1 MESIRI
7 GIIGTEN
14 SHALAAMER
23 FNVKRSIPGAT
34 VSVLCPGQ
42 GDTLAHAREIA
53 EQGETP
59 HVVEDPEALLEL
71 ADAVIIMNRHGGLHA
86 RYARLTLGADLPTF
100 VDKPLTCD
108 VAEAEQLVELSR
120 QRDVWL
126 QSWSTVWL
134 GSSFG
139 ELFRTAENEIGPVSA
154 GLCAGPCQL
163 DSEHGGV
170 FFYGIHT
177 VEMMLQ
183 GFGYD
188 VASLHAHREGP
199 HATVTVAM
207 ASGKLV
213 TLQLLGEGY
222 CFQALCHGP
231 GGSRY
236 AALETGDAYDRG
248 FQAMLR
254 GFTVGERLLTDEELV
269 QPVRVL
275 AAIARSLE
283 DESVISLTS

>member
-1 MESIRI
+1 MEPVRI

-14 SHALAAMER
+14 SHSVAAMDR
-23 FNVKRSIPGAT
+23 FNVKRSIAGAT
-34 VSVLCPGQ
+34 VVALCPGE
-42 GDTLAHAREIA
+42 GDTLQHAREIA
-53 EQGETP
+53 EQGQVTQ
-59 HVVEDPEALLEL
+59 VVAEPEALLDL
-71 ADAVIIMNRHGGLHA
+71 VDAVIIMNRHGGLHA
-86 RYARLTLGADLPTF
+86 GYARLSLRANLPTF

-108 VAEAEQLVELSR
+108 IAEAEELVALSR
-120 QRDVWL
+120 ERDVWL
-126 QSWSTVWL
+126 QSWSTVWQ
-134 GSSFG
+134 GTSFQS
-139 ELFRTAENEIGPVSA
+139 FFHSAEKEIGPISA

-188 VASLHAHREGP
+188 VASLHAHREGA
-199 HATVTVAM
+199 HATVTVTM
-207 ASGKLV
+207 ESGKLV

-236 AALETGDAYDRG
+236 TALDTSDSYDCG
-248 FQAMLR
+248 FRAMLH
-254 GFTVGERLLTDEELV
+254 GFVSGERLLSDAQLL
-269 QPVRVL
+269 QPVRMLTAIQASLGGAGIVSL
-275 AAIARSLE
+275 A
-283 DESVISLTS
+283 